1 MVIITG
7 DHRDWGFKDS
17 DISKNAQSRISREKV
32 PLIMID
38 GVNHNIV
45 WDRVSFSHSSLAVML
60 EYMMLPTYE
69 RNKYQINPFVDTNNE
84 LILYQNLNNMNEV
97 IAKYGDREDTV
108 VLDGRD
114 LKGLCLTNM
123 NSNRYWDIYH
133 GLKDSYGY
141 MLPKTGYEGLVT

>member
-1 MVIITG
+1 
-7 DHRDWGFKDS
+7 
-17 DISKNAQSRISREKV
+17 
-32 PLIMID
+32 MID

-108 VLDGRD
+108 VLDGDQTRFEGTLFSQYEQQQILGYISW
-114 LKGLCLTNM
+114 LK
-123 NSNRYWDIYH
+123 R
-133 GLKDSYGY
+133 
-141 MLPKTGYEGLVT
+141 